1 MHAASPAFFALA
13 ARNLLFTLIMLHQLD
28 GTIIWVESAHLQII
42 KDKAG
47 CEGRGGST
55 LRVGGGTFCVKET
68 ADQIRELL
76 KSNK

>member
-1 MHAASPAFFALA
+1 MHINPSPALLALV
-13 ARNLLFTLIMLHQLD
+13 LIMLHQLD
-28 GTIIWVESAHLQII
+28 GTVVWIESAHLQVI

-55 LRVGGGTFCVKET
+55 VRVGGGTFCVKET

-76 KSNK
+76 GTAK